1 MQCEEIVAGMCPEGH
16 DQSKK
21 CFEPALLGCKKC
33 DREAEVA
40 EAKRQREFSLQQKRD
55 EEEAEHLRTMKR
67 IEEQLVE
74 QQRIRHDD
82 QLIEERGDE
91 IR

>member
-1 MQCEEIVAGMCPEGH
+1 MMCPKGH

-21 CFEPALLGCKKC
+21 CFEPVLPGCKKC

-40 EAKRQREFSLQQKRD
+40 EAKRQREISLQRKRD
-55 EEEAEHLRTMKR
+55 EEAAEHLRTMKR

-74 QQRIRHDD
+74 QQRIRHDE
-82 QLIEERGDE
+82 QSKEELEDE
-91 IR
+91 IW